1 MFVNYRGRRRA
12 KCVGASRE
20 LAEQV
25 RRQLEAKFVLGDLG
39 VIDGPDDN
47 KPSFNTYADGWLQ
60 DYARIDCKTSTA
72 DGYEGVINQ
81 YLRPRFGK
89 KLLDEIR
96 RDDVKALI
104 NDLIGKE
111 LSRNTIRNALCVI
124 RSLFNYAIEEGLL
137 ESNPAA
143 RLGRFTR
150 SAKTAET
157 KGVALTAYE
166 VQRFLKAAQ
175 EICPEYH
182 PLLLMAVR
190 AGLRRGELV
199 ALLWGDVQLS
209 GDYHNSERFILVQ
222 HNYVRREHTT
232 TKSKKSRRVDL
243 SRELRN
249 VLVELRD
256 KRLLE
261 AYLKGKNDISDEL
274 VFRSPEGTILDPDN
288 LYHRVFLPVLAQAG
302 IRKIRLHDLRHT
314 FGSLLLQNGASI
326 VYVKEQMGHSSIQV
340 TVDTYGHLIP
350 GANVCFVDRLDDI
363 SPERVG
369 TTPQQSATPAQQREM
384 EVPPDLT
391 QVADLFGGGG
401 RTRTSDLRIMR
412 CTFRRAATRIQS
424 LTFGTSHLI
433 RAGALSFGA

>member
-1 MFVNYRGRRRA
+1 MGVKVRKRGGKWYVLVNYRGRRKS
-12 KCVGASRE
+12 KCVGSRE
-20 LAEQV
+20 SAEQV
-25 RRQLEAKFVLGDLG
+25 RRQVEAKLALGDLS
-39 VIDGPDDN
+39 VLN
-47 KPSFNTYADGWLQ
+47 TAEEKKPTFNTYADGWLK
-60 DYARIDCKTSTA
+60 DYARIECKTSTA
-72 DGYEGVINQ
+72 DGYEGVLEQ

-89 KLLDEIR
+89 KLLTEIR
-96 RDDVKALI
+96 RDDIKALI
-104 NDLIGKE
+104 NDLISKD

-124 RSLFNYAIEEGLL
+124 RGLFNYAIEEGLV

-150 SAKTAET
+150 SAKTPQS
-157 KGVALTAYE
+157 KGIALTTVE
-166 VQRFLKAAQ
+166 VKDFLKAAE
-175 EICPEYH
+175 EICPAYH
-182 PLLLMAVR
+182 PLFLMAVR

-199 ALLWGDVQLS
+199 AVQWGDIQLG
-209 GDYHNSERFILVQ
+209 GDHDSQRFIVVQ

-243 SRELRN
+243 SRELRR

-261 AYLKGKNDISDEL
+261 AYLKGKNDISGEL

-288 LYHRVFLPVLAQAG
+288 LYHRVFLPVLAKAG

-350 GANVCFVDRLDDI
+350 GANVCFVDRLDGI
-363 SPERVG
+363 GNEEAKTSPH
-369 TTPQQSATPAQQREM
+369 QSATPAQLGEI
-384 EVPPDLT
+384 EVPPDLL
-391 QVADLFGGGG
+391 QVVEEIGGGG
-401 RTRTSDLRIMR
+401 RTRTYDLRIMR
-412 CTFRRAATRIQS
+412 PS
-424 LTFGTSHLI
+424 L
-433 RAGALSFGA
+433 